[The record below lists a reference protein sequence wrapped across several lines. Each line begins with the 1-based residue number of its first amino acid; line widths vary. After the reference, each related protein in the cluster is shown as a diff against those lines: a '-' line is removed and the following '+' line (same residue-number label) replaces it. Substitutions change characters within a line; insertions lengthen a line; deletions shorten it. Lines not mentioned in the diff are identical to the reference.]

1 LNPQRLPRLTALS
14 FSFTSVTVFVFLS
27 GAQRKILVNVTG
39 RLKQR
44 YIASRVAHQHPQ
56 AQSRFITVDEAR
68 LHFVIKG
75 SGRPV
80 VLIHGNPGSCQDW
93 TRLYGPLAK
102 RFCGFAFDRPGHGHS
117 DRPNH
122 RPITVDIQAQML
134 HAALRELNVEQP
146 ILVGHS
152 WGGSLALAYAI
163 EFQKEISG
171 MVLLAPAA
179 YESDDGV
186 SFLTKLPALPVIG
199 DLINFIFTPLLGASV
214 VREDLQKAFSPD
226 PVPKHY
232 LRHVLSEWT
241 RPKKVKWYSIDDTL
255 LNTSLPAFTDRY
267 GDIRV
272 PVVIIT
278 GDSDLIVP
286 AGENAHRLYQA
297 LPHAELVVLEKTGHQ
312 IPFTR
317 PEAVVNAID
326 RIAVKTA
333 LLSSGSLAQTL
344 DPLGLRRMG
353 QWRDS
358 EGERSN

>member
-1 LNPQRLPRLTALS
+1 M
-14 FSFTSVTVFVFLS
+14 
-27 GAQRKILVNVTG
+27 NVTG

-44 YIASRVAHQHPQ
+44 YIASRVAHHHPE
-56 AQSRFITVDEAR
+56 ALSKFVTVDGAR

-75 SGRPV
+75 AGRPV

-93 TRLYGPLAK
+93 TRLYGPLASHH
-102 RFCGFAFDRPGHGHS
+102 CAFAFDRPGHGHS

-122 RPITVDIQAQML
+122 RPITVDVQAQIL
-134 HAALRELNVEQP
+134 HDALKELNVEQP

-152 WGGSLALAYAI
+152 WGGALALAYAL
-163 EFQKEISG
+163 EFQDEVAG
-171 MVLLAPAA
+171 LVLLAPAA

-199 DLINFIFTPLLGASV
+199 DLINFLFTPLLGASV

-241 RPKKVKWYSIDDTL
+241 RPKKVKWYSVDDAL
-255 LNTSLPAFTDRY
+255 LNESLPKFTDRY
-267 GDIRV
+267 SDIRV
-272 PVVIIT
+272 PTAIVT

-286 AGENAHRLYQA
+286 AKENSHRLYEA
-297 LPHAELVVLEKTGHQ
+297 LPHAELIVLEKTGHQ

-317 PEAVVNAID
+317 PNAVVDAID
-326 RIAVKTA
+326 RVATKATA
-333 LLSSGSLAQTL
+333 SLGARSLGAQTSVSAL
-344 DPLGLRRMG
+344 
-353 QWRDS
+353 S
-358 EGERSN
+358 A

>member
-1 LNPQRLPRLTALS
+1 
-14 FSFTSVTVFVFLS
+14 
-27 GAQRKILVNVTG
+27 VNITG

-44 YIASRVAHQHPQ
+44 YIASRVAHDYPQ
-56 AQSRFITVDEAR
+56 AISRFITVDDAR

-93 TRLYGPLAK
+93 SKLYGPLASHY
-102 RFCGFAFDRPGHGHS
+102 CAFAFDRPGHGHS

-122 RPITVDIQAQML
+122 RPITVDVQAAML
-134 HAALRELNVEQP
+134 HQALKDLRVEQP

-152 WGGSLALAYAI
+152 WGGALALAYAL
-163 EFQKEISG
+163 EFQDDLSG
-171 MVLLAPAA
+171 LVLLAPAA

-232 LRHVLSEWT
+232 LRRVLSEWT
-241 RPKKVKWYSIDDTL
+241 RPRKVKWYSVDDAL
-255 LNTSLPAFTDRY
+255 LNGSLPKFTDRY
-267 GDIRV
+267 SDIRV
-272 PVVIIT
+272 PVTIVT

-286 AGENAHRLYQA
+286 ANENAHRLYGA
-297 LPHAELVVLEKTGHQ
+297 LPHAELIVLEKTGHQ

-317 PEAVVNAID
+317 PNAIVEAID
-326 RIAVKTA
+326 GVAAKSAVISGNGSRISQSPLGTERIADI
-333 LLSSGSLAQTL
+333 LSA
-344 DPLGLRRMG
+344 
-353 QWRDS
+353 
-358 EGERSN
+358 